1 MSEPLRVLV
10 VDDERITRSTTL
22 HQLLSEGYVAQTVGD
37 AFHALHEL
45 EAGRW
50 DVVVSD
56 LRMPAMDGL
65 ELLRLIK
72 KKHPDVDVILI
83 TAYGSV
89 ETAVT
94 AMQEGAADYLTK
106 PFRFPELAFRLQK
119 LQEVRAAHQE
129 IDALRAILHNA
140 PAYGE
145 LVGHSAIMNGVFERI
160 QTFADNVAPVLVT
173 GETGT
178 GKELVARALHL
189 RGGRSQGPFI
199 ALSCGSIPRELAES
213 ELFGHEKGAF
223 TNAVRR
229 RNGSFERAHGGT
241 LLLDDVDDLPLEI
254 QVKLLRVLQEGTL
267 VRVGGSE
274 EIGVDVRIVATTK
287 QNLEGLVA
295 QHRFRDD
302 VFYRLRGLEI
312 HIPPLRERGDDVLL
326 LAQHFLHLLAVRDD
340 SEPKTISIEVADI
353 LRRYAWPGN
362 VRELRRAIESAV
374 VVCSDPEIKPE
385 HLPEYLGKTDQQAR
399 ALAALFTLHLDR
411 CDALAFSEQVERFED
426 TLIQWALTK
435 AGGSQSHAA
444 ELLNLPRTTLQSKLA
459 RLRK

>member
-1 MSEPLRVLV
+1 
-10 VDDERITRSTTL
+10 
-22 HQLLSEGYVAQTVGD
+22 
-37 AFHALHEL
+37 
-45 EAGRW
+45 
-50 DVVVSD
+50 
-56 LRMPAMDGL
+56 MDGL
-65 ELLRLIK
+65 ELLRIIK

-94 AMQEGAADYLTK
+94 AMQEGASDYLTK

-119 LQEVRAAHQE
+119 LQDVRAAHHE
-129 IDALRAILHNA
+129 IDTLRAILHNA
-140 PAYGE
+140 PPPYGE
-145 LVGHSAIMNGVFERI
+145 LVGHSAIMNGVYERI

-189 RGGRSQGPFI
+189 RGGRSHKPFI
-199 ALSCGSIPRELAES
+199 ALSCGSIPKELAES

-274 EIGVDVRIVATTK
+274 EIAVDVRIVATTK
-287 QNLEGLVA
+287 QNLDGLVA
-295 QHRFRDD
+295 QRRFRDD

-326 LAQHFLHLLAVRDD
+326 LTHHFLQLLATRDN
-340 SEPKTISIEVADI
+340 SEPKTLSIDAADI
-353 LRRYAWPGN
+353 LRRYDWPGN

-374 VVCSDPEIKPE
+374 VVCAGPEINRE
-385 HLPEYLGKTDQQAR
+385 HLPEYLGKADPQVR
-399 ALAALFTLHLDR
+399 ALASVFTLHLDR
-411 CDALAFSEQVERFED
+411 CDSLAFGEQVERFED

-435 AGGSQSHAA
+435 TGGSQSQAA